1 MSTTP
6 GEPQLKLKAKDW
18 FSVEGV
24 QYRPGDIVSF
34 PERLALGL
42 VGAGAV
48 DQLPPEQDPG
58 AGATDPGPPGKS
70 HVVPS
75 FISEMDKPAPPTPHT
90 GGLGT
95 VPRPRRHEHEEG
107 HK

>member
-48 DQLPPEQDPG
+48 DQLPPEQDEDAG
-58 AGATDPGPPGKS
+58 AGAP
-70 HVVPS
+70 VPS
-75 FISEMDKPAPPTPHT
+75 FTAPSTPHT
-90 GGLGT
+90 GGLGA
-95 VPRPRRHEHEEG
+95 VPRSRRHEEG

>member
-1 MSTTP
+1 MAP
-6 GEPQLKLKAKDW
+6 ACGELQLKVKAKDF

-48 DQLPPEQDPG
+48 DQLPPEDPG
-58 AGATDPGPPGKS
+58 AGAPPMPPGQS
-70 HVVPS
+70 HVEPS
-75 FISEMDKPAPPTPHT
+75 FTAPSTPHT
-90 GGLGT
+90 GGLGA
-95 VPRPRRHEHEEG
+95 VPRTRRHEH
-107 HK
+107 